1 MPRNYEYKEVAVQEL
16 LLDEENPRFASSILV
31 KESTN
36 KITQEMIIEHLLRYS
51 DVIKLAQ
58 RINEVGELHGSE
70 IITCTKKGDKFVVLE
85 GNRRTCACKLLL
97 DRKLI
102 PE

>member
-70 IITCTKKGDKFVVLE
+70 IILVL
-85 GNRRTCACKLLL
+85 RRVISLLSWKVTEEHV
-97 DRKLI
+97 RVNYFWI
-102 PE
+102 EN

>member
-1 MPRNYEYKEVAVQEL
+1 
-16 LLDEENPRFASSILV
+16 
-31 KESTN
+31 
-36 KITQEMIIEHLLRYS
+36 MIIEHLLRYS

-85 GNRRTCACKLLL
+85 GNEEHVRVNYFW
-97 DRKLI
+97 I
-102 PE
+102 EN

>member
-36 KITQEMIIEHLLRYS
+36 KVKVFGCNQ
-51 DVIKLAQ
+51 
-58 RINEVGELHGSE
+58 VG
-70 IITCTKKGDKFVVLE
+70 TK
-85 GNRRTCACKLLL
+85 NQ
-97 DRKLI
+97 
-102 PE
+102 